1 MIPLPLLHLHE
12 VCGAG
17 PAYSASRPNFRS
29 MEQYRGLLDPFG
41 RLDEG
46 GHGGA
51 GDGLQVGELEGHS
64 LEPDLCTLSLPIRAR
79 YLVRRKREFRTSM
92 ECVFA
97 GPACCLLKVS
107 SSEIEI
113 FEHKVGC
120 KSFST
125 YQHHGRGCLLLPP
138 PHGCGPLPLLT
149 GQRPGSGDGRGW
161 LPHLPQSL
169 EGTPRLLQAEA
180 ACSVFSKGCH
190 LKRMRY

>member
-12 VCGAG
+12 VCGAC
-17 PAYSASRPNFRS
+17 PAYPASRPNFRS
-29 MEQYRGLLDPFG
+29 REQYRGLLDPFG

-46 GHGGA
+46 GHGAA

-64 LEPDLCTLSLPIRAR
+64 LELDLCALSLPIRAR
-79 YLVRRKREFRTSM
+79 YVVRRKREFRTSM
-92 ECVFA
+92 EYIFS

-125 YQHHGRGCLLLPP
+125 DPHHGRDCLLLTP
-138 PHGCGPLPLLT
+138 PHECGPLPLLA
-149 GQRPGSGDGRGW
+149 GQRPGSRDGRGW
-161 LPHLPQSL
+161 LPHFPQSL
-169 EGTPRLLQAEA
+169 EGTSRLLQAEA
-180 ACSVFSKGCH
+180 AWSVFSRGCH